1 MNARRRLVAVIILA
15 AAVIGG
21 GMWWITHRNHAGMGA
36 NTLVLYGNVD
46 IREIQPA
53 FNDSDVISRML
64 VWEGAVV
71 KKGDL
76 IATIDESRYAARLAQ
91 ARQQADSLKAAL
103 AKLVNGSR
111 PEEIAQAKAT
121 MEGLRSIYANNRILY
136 ERTVGLL
143 PKGAASTED
152 RDNAAAQ
159 LNASRENLEAAKQA
173 YSLAVKGPRA
183 EDIAAARAAYEAA
196 VAAAGLAEREYAD
209 TKLYAPSDGII
220 EDRILEPGDMASPST
235 PVYTIALTDPLWVRA
250 YVAEPDLGK
259 LALGM
264 PAAVSTDS
272 FPGRSYRGWVGYIAP
287 TAEFTPKTVETTELR
302 TRLVYQVRVYV
313 CNSGNQL
320 RLGMPATVAVDLSPA
335 AAGQSAAPGCGGGD
349 GGRS

>member
-1 MNARRRLVAVIILA
+1 MNARRRLVAVVVLA
-15 AAVIGG
+15 AAAGG
-21 GMWWITHRNHAGMGA
+21 GIWWLTHRLHPSMGA
-36 NTLVLYGNVD
+36 DTLLLYGNVD

-53 FNDSDVISRML
+53 FNDSDVINRML
-64 VWEGAVV
+64 VSEGAVV

-76 IATIDESRYAARLAQ
+76 IATIDDRRYAARLAQ
-91 ARQQADSLKAAL
+91 AKQQADSLKATLDRL
-103 AKLVNGSR
+103 ANGSR

-121 MEGLRSIYANNRILY
+121 MEGLLATYENNKTLY
-136 ERTVGLL
+136 DRTLGLL

-152 RDNAAAQ
+152 RDNAEAQ
-159 LNASRENLEAAKQA
+159 LNASRENYEAAKQT
-173 YSLAVKGPRA
+173 YILAVKGPRA

-196 VAAAGLAEREYAD
+196 AAAASLAEREYAD
-209 TKLYAPSDGII
+209 TKLYAPEDGIV

-250 YVAEPDLGK
+250 YVAEPDLGR
-259 LALGM
+259 LGLGM
-264 PAAVSTDS
+264 PAAVTTDS

-320 RLGMPATVAVDLSPA
+320 RLGMPATIAVDLSPP
-335 AAGQSAAPGCGGGD
+335 AAGQPAAPGCGAD
-349 GGRS
+349 NGGRS